1 MFNNHLR
8 MKRFFLLAGLSV
20 LFLGA
25 GAQITPFHQ
34 WTLLNQQVMD
44 ELIGEASG
52 ETAYNHIMEMGGYTR
67 ARTSQELTTTLF
79 ESQYIMD
86 KLKEY
91 GITTAKLER
100 FTDAQPGWNGIRG
113 ELWEVSPRRK
123 KLADYDDMRVMLV
136 SGSEDAD
143 IEAELVWVENGR
155 AEDFERNDVAGKIV
169 VTYGD
174 PGGVGRLVQKYGAVG
189 TISFSSPRPLYDPI
203 QIPWT
208 GLWVEP
214 GEKAGFAFMMPPRE
228 GYLLRDRLMR
238 KEKIRV
244 HALVKTSKEVTDL
257 QVPTCVI
264 PGTDPNAGEVI
275 FSAHLFEGY
284 LKQGGNDDISG
295 CAVILEVARMF
306 NTLFE
311 EGRLPRPARSMRFIF
326 IPEFS
331 GSIPWVQAHMD
342 IMEKTLCNINLDMVG
357 LWLSRSQSFFN
368 LERTTF
374 GNPHYINDV
383 VENYFRYVGETNR
396 TMISI
401 WSGYIN
407 RIVAPSGSDEP
418 FYYNI
423 ETHFGGSDHE
433 VFNDWGVGVP
443 GIMMITWPDQFYHT
457 SEDVADKCD
466 PTQLKRVSVIS
477 AASAYTIANAG
488 PEMAGRIAGEVF
500 SNGVRRLGH
509 QSARAMDELSKA
521 TAGNLDAVYRK
532 VRGYI
537 DGTMLNEIETVEST
551 LELAPSDVQLQ
562 AAVAVQGSQL
572 RKIAEAQMAV
582 IDQEMKLTAGKLG
595 VTSISLKPS
604 ELEKKAV
611 ALVPVPTPK
620 VKENSFGGYS
630 KFMPEITPE
639 QSVSV
644 YNRLAD
650 RSELERLCN
659 GKHNALQIKHMLDTQ
674 SSRESDLQAIMDYIV
689 ILKSAGLVTLAGTR

>member
-1 MFNNHLR
+1 MN
-8 MKRFFLLAGLSV
+8 KSILAGLFV
-20 LFLGA
+20 LCAMGA
-25 GAQITPFHQ
+25 GAQITPYYQ
-34 WTLLNQQVMD
+34 WTLLNQKVMD
-44 ELIGEASG
+44 EIIGEASG

-67 ARTSQELTTTLF
+67 ARTSRELTTTLF

-86 KLKEY
+86 KLAEY
-91 GITTAKLER
+91 GIRTAKLER
-100 FTDAQPGWNGIRG
+100 FADAQPGWNGIRG
-113 ELWEVSPRRK
+113 ELWEVSPQRK
-123 KLADYDDMRVMLV
+123 KLADYDDLRVMLV

-143 IEAELVWVENGR
+143 VEAELVWVENGR
-155 AEDFERNDVAGKIV
+155 AADFEKADVKDKIV

-174 PGGVGRLVQKYGAVG
+174 PGGVARWVEKYGALG
-189 TISFSSPRPLYDPI
+189 TISFSSPRPLFDPT
-203 QIPWT
+203 QMPWT
-208 GLWVEP
+208 GLWGEP
-214 GEKAGFAFMMPPRE
+214 GQKLGFAFMMPPRE

-238 KEKIRV
+238 NEKIRV

-264 PGTDPNAGEVI
+264 PGTDPDAGEVI

-306 NTLFE
+306 TTLFE

-331 GSIPWVQAHMD
+331 GSIPWTQAHKD

-357 LWLSRSQSFFN
+357 LWLSKSQSFFN
-368 LERTTF
+368 LERTTY

-423 ETHFGGSDHE
+423 ESHFGGSDHE

-466 PTQLKRVSVIS
+466 PTQLKRVSVIT
-477 AASAYTIANAG
+477 AASAYTIASADAD
-488 PEMAGRIAGEVF
+488 MAGKISSEVF
-500 SNGVRRLGH
+500 SNGIRRLGH
-509 QSARAMDELSKA
+509 QSARALDELSKA
-521 TAGNLDAVYRK
+521 TAGNLERLYKK

-537 DGTMLNEIETVEST
+537 DGTMINEIETIESS
-551 LELAPSDVQLQ
+551 LELAPPDVYLQ
-562 AAVAVQGSQL
+562 TAIAVQTAQL

-582 IDQEMKLTAGKLG
+582 IDQEMKKMATKLG
-595 VTSISLKPS
+595 VAAISLKPAD
-604 ELEKKAV
+604 LEKKALAV
-611 ALVPVPTPK
+611 IPVPTAK
-620 VKENSFGGYS
+620 VTENGYGGYS
-630 KFMPEITPE
+630 KCMPELTRE
-639 QSVSV
+639 QSAGI
-644 YNRLAD
+644 YNRLSD
-650 RSELERLCN
+650 KTELERLCN

-674 SSRESDLQAIMDYIV
+674 SGSESDLQAIIDYIG
-689 ILKSAGLVTLAGTR
+689 ILKTAGLVTLK

>member
-1 MFNNHLR
+1 
-8 MKRFFLLAGLSV
+8 MKK
-20 LFLGA
+20 LFLYGLLTFLILGA
-25 GAQITPFHQ
+25 NAQNTPFYQ
-34 WTLLNQQVMD
+34 WTLLNQKMMD
-44 ELIGEASG
+44 EIIGEASG
-52 ETAYNHIMEMGGYTR
+52 ETAFNHIMEMGGYTR

-79 ESQYIMD
+79 ETQYIMD

-91 GITTAKLER
+91 GIKTARLER
-100 FTDAQPGWNGIRG
+100 FPDAQPGWNGIKG

-143 IEAELVWVENGR
+143 VEADLVWIENGR
-155 AEDFERNDVAGKIV
+155 TADFEKTDVKGKIV
-169 VTYGD
+169 VTSGD
-174 PGGVGRLVQKYGAVG
+174 PGSVGKLVQKYGAVG
-189 TISFSSPRPLYDPI
+189 TISFNSPRPLFDPTEM
-203 QIPWT
+203 PWA
-208 GLWVEP
+208 GLW
-214 GEKAGFAFMMPPRE
+214 GEAGQKLGFAFMMPPRE

-238 KEKIRV
+238 NEKIKV
-244 HALVKTSKEVTDL
+244 HATVKTSKEVTDL

-264 PGTDPNAGEVI
+264 EGTDPAAGEVI

-306 NTLFE
+306 NTMFE

-331 GSIPWVQAHMD
+331 GSIPWVQAHKD

-357 LWLSRSQSFFN
+357 LWLSKSQSFFN

-383 VENYFRYVGETNR
+383 VENYFRYIGETNR
-396 TMISI
+396 TMIVN
-401 WSGYIN
+401 WSGYVN

-466 PTQLKRVSVIS
+466 PTQLKRVSVIT
-477 AASAYTIANAG
+477 AASAYTIACADAD
-488 PEMAGRIAGEVF
+488 MAGKIAAEVF
-500 SNGVRRLGH
+500 SNSVRRLGH
-509 QSARAMDELSKA
+509 QSARGLDELSKA
-521 TAGNLDAVYRK
+521 TADNLASVYKK

-537 DGTMLNEIETVEST
+537 DGTMINETETIESA
-551 LELAPSDVQLQ
+551 LELAPADAQLQ
-562 AAVAVQGSQL
+562 AGVAVQTLQL
-572 RKIAEAQMAV
+572 RKIAEAQTAV
-582 IDQEMKLTAGKLG
+582 IDQEMKKICAKTG
-595 VTSISLKPS
+595 VPIISLKPS
-604 ELEKKAV
+604 ELEKKSV
-611 ALVPVPTPK
+611 GIIPVPTAK

-630 KFMPEITPE
+630 KLMPEFTRE
-639 QSVSV
+639 QSTAFYGKIS
-644 YNRLAD
+644 D
-650 RSELERLCN
+650 KSELERLCN
-659 GKHNALQIKHMLDTQ
+659 GKHNALQIKHLLDTQ
-674 SSRESDLQAIMDYIV
+674 SSRESDLQTIIDYV
-689 ILKSAGLVTLAGTR
+689 GVLEKAGLVTLR